1 MLAHLKKHT
10 SALVF
15 WQFMYFR
22 NLNQSVAVFY
32 SFINIKLAQM
42 FLLLTA
48 NKLEHIDQLTTLYW
62 QKCFAVLSPNEHG
75 FGFAYLKQDYFLS
88 TSLCAAQNV
97 DYTAPLFPTT
107 WSVGIVECWPRWS
120 VSDCVLNS
128 KIGIHFKIPYIQ
140 KAKKLADSAFQSQK
154 FRRST

>member
-1 MLAHLKKHT
+1 
-10 SALVF
+10 
-15 WQFMYFR
+15 
-22 NLNQSVAVFY
+22 
-32 SFINIKLAQM
+32 M

-88 TSLCAAQNV
+88 TSLCAAQNSNV
-97 DYTAPLFPTT
+97 EKVVLIIRRFSFRPRGVKVLWSAGRGGPL
-107 WSVGIVECWPRWS
+107 VC
-120 VSDCVLNS
+120 VSDSVLNS

-140 KAKKLADSAFQSQK
+140 KVKK
-154 FRRST
+154 